1 MPSRS
6 FRRCSPRRPQ
16 RGQGAA
22 VASDR
27 RTVQRVSLA
36 PRCQKGTS
44 SRRGGVQTRRIAAML
59 SASSSTRAQFM
70 EPFGLAH
77 LLMTGS
83 ASSPS
88 RRSRTSPRTV
98 TPPPSPRPL
107 RQTRRASEPALRPAK
122 VNRAGRKDEDRQV
135 REVLSNVS
143 DRSYALF
150 QAASARFI
158 HELAAMSGRPDLP
171 EARNGRRL
179 GLNRLQSGGFG

>member
-1 MPSRS
+1 
-6 FRRCSPRRPQ
+6 
-16 RGQGAA
+16 
-22 VASDR
+22 
-27 RTVQRVSLA
+27 
-36 PRCQKGTS
+36 
-44 SRRGGVQTRRIAAML
+44 ML
-59 SASSSTRAQFM
+59 SASSSNRAQFM

-88 RRSRTSPRTV
+88 RRSRTRPRTV

-107 RQTRRASEPALRPAK
+107 RQTQHASEPALRPAK

-158 HELAAMSGRPDLP
+158 HELAAM
-171 EARNGRRL
+171 RRTVRTCQKREMAAGWAL
-179 GLNRLQSGGFG
+179 TGCNLADSAK